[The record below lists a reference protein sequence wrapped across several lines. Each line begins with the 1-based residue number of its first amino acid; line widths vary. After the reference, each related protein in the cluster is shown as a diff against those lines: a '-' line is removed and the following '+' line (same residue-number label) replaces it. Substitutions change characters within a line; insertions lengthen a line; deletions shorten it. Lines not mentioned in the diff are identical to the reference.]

1 MQHGAQTGVGM
12 GVPAMDGVPPGQH
25 PGVPG
30 QMQDMGGVPMGGVPG
45 MAPPE
50 QQQVDGQMAHMG
62 APQMGGAQMG
72 GPHVGTPQMA
82 GAAPVYDGIV

>member
-1 MQHGAQTGVGM
+1 M
-12 GVPAMDGVPPGQH
+12 GVPAMDGVPPGAH

-30 QMQDMGGVPMGGVPG
+30 QMQDMSGVPMSAVGG

-62 APQMGGAQMG
+62 APQMGGV
-72 GPHVGTPQMA
+72 HVGTPQMA
-82 GAAPVYDGIV
+82 GPPPTYEGIV